1 MSEIG
6 IIGQMYEDRRT
17 KKTGKLIERD
27 EKYKTLL
34 FESPDGKTF
43 NTSYGTFKSNYRKCE
58 MPKEEIIEE
67 IEQVEDVKK
76 VEPVCE
82 ENTEEPVKKP
92 RKKRAEAEL
101 SELYVSTT
109 MCLLAYAESFKNPAI
124 QIKSIPKKNINYIKA
139 GRRRIVDVTSRL
151 RDNTYIVCMSE
162 EMYTKIKDF
171 KYIDNQKFHE
181 NWHLKMC
188 FTVPVERFDDF
199 LENCRDYIIN
209 FMCEQNL

>member
-6 IIGQMYEDRRT
+6 IIGQIYEDRRT

-43 NTSYGTFKSNYRKCE
+43 NTSYGTFKSNYRKYE
-58 MPKEEIIEE
+58 SAGEQTTEVEKIEE
-67 IEQVEDVKK
+67 VAETEHKVVEV
-76 VEPVCE
+76 
-82 ENTEEPVKKP
+82 TEESVKKP

-109 MCLLAYAESFKNPAI
+109 MCLLAYAESFKNPAV

-151 RDNTYIVCMSE
+151 RDDTYIVCMSE

-199 LENCRDYIIN
+199 LESCRDYIIN